1 MPQRRASTA
10 RSPAGSLAGEAPPA
24 AETGRVAV
32 LLPLPLEGAYDYL
45 VPPGLTLAP
54 GDLVRV
60 PLGNRELVGVVWEPD
75 PGRAEVAAGRLKAV
89 AERIDLPGLPAS
101 ERRFVDWVADYTMT
115 APGAV
120 LRMALSVPAAF
131 HPPRP
136 RSGYR
141 LAPGLGDLG
150 QDGLEELEA
159 RLAGQGLRLT
169 PARRRVLA
177 EALEA
182 PARPA
187 AELARAAGVGVGVV
201 KGLASAGALEVVVLP
216 PPASFGTP
224 DWRRAGPE
232 LSADQAAAAQAL
244 GDKLAAGGFS
254 VTLLDGVTG
263 SGKTEVYFEA
273 VAAALGAGR
282 QALVLLPEIA
292 LSAQW
297 LERFT
302 RRFGVRPAVWHS
314 DLSAVERRRT
324 WRAIAKGEARVV
336 VGARSALFLPYQELG
351 LVVVDEEHDAAYKQE
366 EGVIYHARDMAVV
379 RASLQQVPIVLV
391 SATPSLETV
400 VNVGAGRY
408 GHLHLPERHGAA
420 ELPAVTLID
429 LRRDPPPR
437 LAGVDGGMG
446 QSWLSAALRRAL
458 AETFEAGE
466 QALLFLNRRG
476 FAPLTLCRLCG
487 HRLQCPNCTAWLVE
501 HRLAAR
507 LQCHHCGH
515 RERPPR
521 HCPDCGGQDSLA
533 ACGPGVE
540 RLAEEVRLLFP
551 GLRSEMVSSDS
562 LSGPAAAEAL
572 VQAMQAREIDLMI
585 GTQIIAKGHHFPWL
599 TLVGVVDGDLG
610 LAGGDLRAA
619 ERTYQLL
626 HQVAGRAGRAE
637 RPGRVLIQSY
647 EPEHPVMQALASS
660 APDARDRF
668 LAIEAEARR
677 RAGMPPFGRLAALIL
692 SDPEAAR
699 VDDACRRLARAMPR
713 YEGVE
718 ILGPAP
724 APFAVLRGRHRRRFL
739 VKTPREIKPQ
749 PLVEAWL
756 ARVELPPRVRLQI
769 DIDPYS
775 FL

>member
-10 RSPAGSLAGEAPPA
+10 RSLPGQTAGEAPPG
-24 AETGRVAV
+24 AETGTGTEPGRVAV

-45 VPPGLTLAP
+45 APPGLALAP

-60 PLGNRELVGVVWEPD
+60 PLGNRELVGAVWEPD
-75 PGRAEVAAGRLKAV
+75 PARAGVAAGRLKPV

-131 HPPRP
+131 DPPRP

-141 LAPGLGDLG
+141 LAPAPGEPGEPGDG
-150 QDGLEELEA
+150 GPEELEA
-159 RLAGQGLRLT
+159 RLEELTTGRGLRLT

-177 EALEA
+177 EALDA

-187 AELARAAGVGVGVV
+187 TELARAAGVGVGVV
-201 KGLASAGALEVVVLP
+201 KGLAAAGVLEVVVLP

-224 DWRRAGPE
+224 DWCQAGPE
-232 LSADQAAAAQAL
+232 LSADQAAAAAAL

-263 SGKTEVYFEA
+263 SGKTEVYLEA

-282 QALVLLPEIA
+282 QVLVLLPEIA

-302 RRFGVRPAVWHS
+302 RRFGARPALWHS

-324 WRAIAKGEARVV
+324 WRAIARGEARVV
-336 VGARSALFLPYQELG
+336 VGARSALFLPYQDLG
-351 LVVVDEEHDAAYKQE
+351 LVVVDEEHDAAFKQE

-379 RASLQQVPIVLV
+379 RARLQEIPIVLV
-391 SATPSLETV
+391 SATPALETV

-429 LRRDPPPR
+429 LRQDPPPR
-437 LAGVDGGMG
+437 LEGVDGGMG
-446 QSWLSAALRRAL
+446 QSWLSAALRKAL

-515 RERPPR
+515 RERLPR

-572 VQAMQAREIDLMI
+572 VRAVQAREIDLMI

-637 RPGRVLIQSY
+637 RPGRVLIQTY

-668 LAIEAEARR
+668 LEVETEARR

-692 SDPEAAR
+692 SDPDAAR
-699 VDDACRRLARAMPR
+699 VDEACRRLARAMPR
-713 YEGVE
+713 
-718 ILGPAP
+718 
-724 APFAVLRGRHRRRFL
+724 FL
-739 VKTPREIKPQ
+739 VRTPREIKPQ
-749 PLVEAWL
+749 PLVDAWL